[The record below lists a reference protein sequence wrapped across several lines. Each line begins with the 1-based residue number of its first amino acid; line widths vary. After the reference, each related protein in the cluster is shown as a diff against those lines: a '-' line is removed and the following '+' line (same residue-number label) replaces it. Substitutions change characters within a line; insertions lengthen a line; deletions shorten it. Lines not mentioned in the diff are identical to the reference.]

1 MAKTKNEKRERA
13 ELDKKIFETEALQK
27 WMLAR
32 FGDHIAKREGYQAR
46 DLQGIYAL
54 RYYLMQ
60 KHHWTPSTVLAL
72 SEDEIRFA
80 LLEEREGWT
89 LPPEDQP

>member
-1 MAKTKNEKRERA
+1 MAETDNYQRQRR
-13 ELDKKIFETEALQK
+13 ELDQKIFQTEAHQK
-27 WMLAR
+27 WLLAR
-32 FGDHIAKREGYQAR
+32 FGDHVAEREEYR
-46 DLQGIYAL
+46 SSDLHGIHAL

-60 KHHWTPSTVLAL
+60 KHHWTPATVLAL